1 MPKTSKKKPGRGAG
15 GASQAV
21 HVMPSLDVY
30 RLLAADWGKV
40 LGSPKFRRA
49 VANFVST
56 IRKTMKLGA
65 SSSVLDFAAALTAYA
80 PIVSTWIPEDV
91 RAERRFAQTRERMA
105 KSIAKSDWSTD
116 DARALA
122 SFVCATACGV
132 KTAAL
137 LYDGGWDERE
147 ATDDLQVSFRAGIC
161 TDEDE
166 ARERA
171 QKVVDYLNVLAWHG
185 EVLSLTRLLMN
196 SCDDS
201 GAGPP
206 LYSQNVEMAFATGTT
221 RLHGYQVYSDDET
234 DVDDE

>member
-1 MPKTSKKKPGRGAG
+1 MSAQKNTKRRKRIGRKRIGAPPP
-15 GASQAV
+15 V
-21 HVMPSLDVY
+21 HVMPRVNIDT
-30 RLLAADWGKV
+30 LLAGDWGKV
-40 LGSPKFRRA
+40 LRSPRFRRSVTRFA
-49 VANFVST
+49 ST
-56 IRKTMKLGA
+56 MGKTMKLGA
-65 SSSVLDFAAALTAYA
+65 SSSVVDFAAALTAYA
-80 PIVSTWIPEDV
+80 PIVSKWIPDDV
-91 RAERRFAQTRERMA
+91 RAEKRFARATERMA
-105 KSIAKSDWSTD
+105 KSMAKSDWSTY

-137 LYDGGWDERE
+137 LYDGGWDERS

-161 TDEDE
+161 NDEDE

-185 EVLSLTRLLMN
+185 EVLSLTQLLMN

-201 GAGPP
+201 GTGPP

-221 RLHGYQVYSDDET
+221 RLYGYQVDNLDD
-234 DVDDE
+234 